1 MENKEKRYQLL
12 IQQLTIA
19 SLYWEEVDHV
29 TREFYINRILDEILN
44 IRKSKKNDK

>member
-1 MENKEKRYQLL
+1 MENKEKCYQLL
-12 IQQLTIA
+12 IQQLTIV

-29 TREFYINRILDEILN
+29 TREFYINRILDEMLK